1 MEKDLFLKNIGL
13 NVRKARIA
21 KGVSIT
27 ELAAM
32 CGMDRSNFSRFEN
45 GQKNTHIFTLKI
57 IADKLNVNVKDFL

>member
-1 MEKDLFLKNIGL
+1 MEKHLFLKNIGL
-13 NVRKARIA
+13 NVRKARIS
-21 KGVSIT
+21 KGISIT

-57 IADKLNVNVKDFL
+57 IADNLKVDVKEFL